1 METRQTSRLRL
12 ISLFEDLSEAELTKI
27 ARSCVTRSY
36 ERGAQVYGEHDQATD
51 VFFIL
56 EGTVRINSTST
67 EGREII
73 FSDLGVGHM
82 FGEFAAID
90 GLPRSATVMAL
101 TDCVLASMPAPRFFE
116 LLKENGTVST
126 RLIQLLVTKIRAA
139 TERVFEVSALAIRE
153 RVRREL
159 LRMAAEGART
169 GRSVVISP
177 APTHYDLAARIGSHR
192 EAVTRELNRLAEEK
206 VVEISRRQIRIVDI
220 RLLQSADDD

>member
-12 ISLFEDLSEAELTKI
+12 ISLFEDLSEPDLARI
-27 ARSCVTRSY
+27 ARSCVSRSY
-36 ERGAQVYGEHDQATD
+36 ERGTQVYGEHDEATD

-56 EGTVRINSTST
+56 EGTVRINSTSS

-73 FSDLGVGHM
+73 FNDLGVGHM

-101 TDCVLASMPAPRFFE
+101 TDCVLASMPAARFFE

-139 TERVFEVSALAIRE
+139 SERVFEVSALAIRE

-159 LRMAAEGART
+159 LRMAADGTKT
-169 GRSVVISP
+169 GRSVVISN

-206 VVEISRRQIRIVDI
+206 VVEIGRRQLRIVDI
-220 RLLQSADDD
+220 RLLQNAEDD

>member
-1 METRQTSRLRL
+1 METRQTARLRL
-12 ISLFEDLSEAELTKI
+12 ISLFEDLGEAELQRI

-36 ERGAQVYGEHDQATD
+36 ERTTQVYGEHDEATD

-56 EGTVRINSTST
+56 EGTVRINSTSA

-73 FSDLGVGHM
+73 FNDLGVGHM

-90 GLPRSATVMAL
+90 GQPRSATVVAL
-101 TDCVLASMPAPRFFE
+101 SDCVLASMPAARFFE

-126 RLIQLLVTKIRAA
+126 RLIQLLVAKIRAA
-139 TERVFEVSALAIRE
+139 SERVFEVSALAVRE

-159 LRMAAEGART
+159 LRMAAEGTKT

-206 VVEISRRQIRIVDI
+206 VVEIGRRQIKIVDI
-220 RLLQSADDD
+220 RLLQDANDE

>member
-12 ISLFEDLSEAELTKI
+12 ISLFEDLSEAELARI
-27 ARSCVTRSY
+27 ARSCVSRSY

-56 EGTVRINSTST
+56 EGTVRINSTSA

-101 TDCVLASMPAPRFFE
+101 TDCVLASMPAAKFFE

-126 RLIQLLVTKIRAA
+126 RLIQLLVAKIRAA
-139 TERVFEVSALAIRE
+139 IERVFEVSALAIRE

-159 LRMAAEGART
+159 LRMAADGTRT
-169 GRSVVISP
+169 GRERRHFNRRRRTTTWRPGSVR
-177 APTHYDLAARIGSHR
+177 TARR
-192 EAVTRELNRLAEEK
+192 
-206 VVEISRRQIRIVDI
+206 
-220 RLLQSADDD
+220 